1 MEITNQQL
9 VELIDFSPSLDFQAK
24 LRWRSYV
31 PYLKADDR
39 SRLIKV
45 LSDEKEEITQ
55 VLKQK
60 MKGFR
65 GYYFAKGI
73 VSLEEEFM
81 KASTK

>member
-1 MEITNQQL
+1 MKVSSQQL

-24 LRWRSYV
+24 VRWRGYV

-39 SRLIKV
+39 DRLYKF
-45 LSDEKEEITQ
+45 LSDEKLDITN

-60 MKGFR
+60 LKGFR

-73 VSLEEEFM
+73 EELEQEFM
-81 KASTK
+81 KNLS